1 MTARAL
7 TDIGRCVSRVKLQ
20 INGEPREVPAGPE
33 GLTILAL
40 LSHLEIAPGQVA
52 VEVNSEVVRKALH
65 AEHRLR
71 AGDEVE
77 IVTFVGGG

>member
-1 MTARAL
+1 MTARAP
-7 TDIGRCVSRVKLQ
+7 TDIGPGVSRVKLH
-20 INGEPREVPAGPE
+20 INGEPREVPEGPS
-33 GLTILAL
+33 GLTVSAL

-52 VEVNSEVVRKALH
+52 VEVNSAVVRKALH

-71 AGDEVE
+71 DGDEVE